1 MLGPLTDRVLPACQD
16 GFARTG
22 RPMRCVHCWGP
33 ECWSPWVI
41 GSGMCLYDQLP
52 IPIESSGP
60 ETGMSAPGRRPST
73 RDRQPSARGGARLA
87 GSGEEAGGGALRG
100 SWGSAHSPPPSP
112 CPCCVCPES
121 LAIINLSPSTTPRHP
136 VCLSSQSPN
145 VGRAGPPTRES
156 ARQSLVPRH
165 AAAAVQPRGLGRP
178 RRGPAAHSRLRM
190 RAVRHTGSNCAGRP
204 TAPAAAPRSGAPLQL
219 APRGPAAW
227 ERGRE
232 APQKGVGLPQKGVG
246 GKVPRGEPQGRLHF
260 GISGVCGHS

>member
-16 GFARTG
+16 GFARTA

-52 IPIESSGP
+52 VPIESSGP
-60 ETGMSAPGRRPST
+60 ETGMSAPGRRPT
-73 RDRQPSARGGARLA
+73 ARDRQPSARGGARLA
-87 GSGEEAGGGALRG
+87 GSGEEAGGGARRG
-100 SWGSAHSPPPSP
+100 SWGSAHSPPPH
-112 CPCCVCPES
+112 PCCVCPES

-145 VGRAGPPTRES
+145 VGRVGPPTRES

-165 AAAAVQPRGLGRP
+165 AAAAVQPRGPGRP

-232 APQKGVGLPQKGVG
+232 APQKGVG
-246 GKVPRGEPQGRLHF
+246 GKVPRGEPQGWLHF